1 MTPAGRPGY
10 NGAMIRALIRFLVPA
25 LFAARTAFPGP
36 AALPERAGELAE
48 KAAAEGRTVV
58 EGREGWLFLASE
70 LRHLAAG
77 RFWGEAAQTA
87 SRAARADARDPLP
100 AILDFQR
107 SLQAAG
113 VELILVPVPP
123 KAVVYPGYLPGN
135 GEETGGGR
143 EDIPHQE
150 FYSLLEEAGVRVLD
164 LTGDFRRGEA
174 PEGGYFYCRQDSHWS
189 GAGCVRAAE
198 RIAGLVRPLLEEYE
212 PRDFPAAWKE
222 IEIEGDLRRML
233 EDPEGPPE
241 TLKVRAVEGETVD
254 PASPVLVL
262 GDSHTLVFHAGGD
275 MHGRGAGL
283 ADGLAHEL
291 GRPVELIGVR
301 GSGATPARVNLFRRA
316 QRDPDYW
323 TGKRAVVWV
332 FSAREFTESDG
343 WRLVPITR

>member
-1 MTPAGRPGY
+1 MNRFAAILALTGLLAPAPLTGSTASPPS
-10 NGAMIRALIRFLVPA
+10 PA
-25 LFAARTAFPGP
+25 LLERCGTLAR
-36 AALPERAGELAE
+36 EAGER
-48 KAAAEGRTVV
+48 GDSVV
-58 EGREGWLFLASE
+58 AGREGWLFLLPE

-77 RFWGEAAQTA
+77 KFWNEAAQTA
-87 SRAARADARDPLP
+87 SRAGRADARDPLP
-100 AILDFQR
+100 AILDFHR
-107 SLQAAG
+107 ALKEKG

-123 KAVVYPGYLPGN
+123 KAVVYPRFLPGS
-135 GEETGGGR
+135 GETAGGGR
-143 EDIPHQE
+143 EDIPHRK
-150 FYSLLEEAGVRVLD
+150 FYSLLEDEGVRVLD
-164 LTGDFRRGEA
+164 LTEDFRKGEA

-198 RIAGLVRPLLEEYE
+198 RIAGLVRPLLEEYD
-212 PRDFPAAWKE
+212 PRVFPAAWKE
-222 IEIEGDLRRML
+222 IVIEGDLRRML

-254 PASPVLVL
+254 PESPVLVL
-262 GDSHTLVFHAGGD
+262 GDSHALVFHAGGD

-283 ADGLAHEL
+283 ADGLAYEL

-343 WRLVPITR
+343 WRLVPISP